1 MKRVNHSLQ
10 LGAILSVVAV
20 ILSTAGPLQAQD
32 TWNGESVTLSTPSG
46 NWSDGFNWVS
56 TVAPV
61 SGDSLVFAVPTG
73 TGTRITV
80 NDFAADALT
89 VNGITVNGGAFTLG
103 GDEILL
109 NGNLAN
115 NAGTTTVSMNMVLQQ
130 NSDWTL
136 GSVMILNN
144 TISGN
149 YGFTK
154 DGSSML
160 RVGATGFLAY
170 TGDTIINSGTI
181 DMLNNAGMPSGS
193 GKGNLIA
200 NGDFNLNNVAISI
213 NGLSGSGTIS
223 KNGSGG
229 RTLTLGNNDANGNF
243 TGTFMK
249 NSGTLSLIKTGA
261 GTQILGGTMN
271 MGAGGTITVNGGAL
285 LINGTETSGG
295 TLTAASGG
303 TLGGNGSIT
312 VATGGLKVVSGGTL
326 SPGAALGTAG
336 LLSLSGGLT
345 LQSGGT
351 YAVDLFGTGQ
361 GTTYDATLVNLG
373 AISLGSSTLALN
385 LGYVP
390 NPGDSF
396 DILAN
401 TTGSAIT
408 GTFNGLAE
416 GSQIVIGSTDLSITY
431 LGGTGHDV
439 VLTVVPE
446 PSTLTLAGLG
456 LLGACLLKR
465 RVRK

>member
-1 MKRVNHSLQ
+1 M
-10 LGAILSVVAV
+10 
-20 ILSTAGPLQAQD
+20 
-32 TWNGESVTLSTPSG
+32 
-46 NWSDGFNWVS
+46 
-56 TVAPV
+56 
-61 SGDSLVFAVPTG
+61 
-73 TGTRITV
+73 
-80 NDFAADALT
+80 
-89 VNGITVNGGAFTLG
+89 
-103 GDEILL
+103 
-109 NGNLAN
+109 
-115 NAGTTTVSMNMVLQQ
+115 
-130 NSDWTL
+130 
-136 GSVMILNN
+136 
-144 TISGN
+144 
-149 YGFTK
+149 
-154 DGSSML
+154 
-160 RVGATGFLAY
+160 
-170 TGDTIINSGTI
+170 
-181 DMLNNAGMPSGS
+181 
-193 GKGNLIA
+193 
-200 NGDFNLNNVAISI
+200 
-213 NGLSGSGTIS
+213 
-223 KNGSGG
+223 
-229 RTLTLGNNDANGNF
+229 
-243 TGTFMK
+243 
-249 NSGTLSLIKTGA
+249 
-261 GTQILGGTMN
+261 
-271 MGAGGTITVNGGAL
+271 